1 MLSTTIALSV
11 ILGFV
16 CTEFTGLL
24 TGGLVSCGYLAYY
37 YQEPTRMVS
46 TLVVAVLICFVVK
59 ALKHV
64 MILYGR
70 RRFMVTVVMSILAV
84 HLIESFYYYSAAINM
99 DLRIIGYIIPGLIA
113 NDMEKQGILKT
124 LAVVVVLSLVL
135 RLFILLGV

>member
-24 TGGLVSCGYLAYY
+24 TGGLVSSGYLAYY
-37 YQEPTRMVS
+37 FQEPTRMVS
-46 TLVVAVLICFVVK
+46 TLLVSILICLLVK
-59 ALKHV
+59 ALKCV

-84 HLIESFYYYSAAINM
+84 HLIESFYYYGASINM

-124 LAVVVVLSLVL
+124 LGVVIVLTLVL
-135 RLFILLGV
+135 RLLILLGV